1 MTTFWDD
8 FFRDWYQNSSGNP
21 YPNYRSHYIPNRKGG
36 IGQLAQTLREVK
48 ELIESLLENNL
59 PTSKILS
66 EEVTVD
72 ENGLINLEIVVEN
85 EIGEETRVFN
95 VVVKEL
101 KEESKDEEDEEPEDT
116 TDYFTP

>member
-48 ELIESLLENNL
+48 ELIESL
-59 PTSKILS
+59 
-66 EEVTVD
+66 
-72 ENGLINLEIVVEN
+72 
-85 EIGEETRVFN
+85 
-95 VVVKEL
+95 
-101 KEESKDEEDEEPEDT
+101 
-116 TDYFTP
+116 